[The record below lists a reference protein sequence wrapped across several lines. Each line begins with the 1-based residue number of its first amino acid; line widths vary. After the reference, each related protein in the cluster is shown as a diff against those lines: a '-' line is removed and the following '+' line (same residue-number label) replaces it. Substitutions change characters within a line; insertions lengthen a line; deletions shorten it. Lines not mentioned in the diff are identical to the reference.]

1 MTQAAIR
8 FDALTKHYGDVL
20 ALRSVDLTVERGE
33 LFGFLGPNGS
43 GKTTSIRIMLD
54 LIRPTAGHVEVLGF
68 DAQRESVEVRRRIG
82 YLPGEPQYYKRMT
95 ALEYLTLLGSLRGHA
110 VDIAHRDRLI
120 ERLELE
126 AGRRIGALSRGNRQK
141 VGIVAAL
148 MSRPELLVLDEP
160 TSGLDPLMQ
169 EVVEDLLREA
179 AADGATVFFSSHLLP
194 EVEDVCSRVA
204 MLRAGR
210 VVDVVDLAE
219 QRRIAPLRVAVTFAR
234 PPARSALEGI
244 PGAPLDTI
252 DGSRV
257 VFETHDGI
265 DALVKRLAGFT
276 IARLET
282 HQPTLEELFL
292 SYYGEHEEA
301 PTEPAAEEQ
310 EAPRAAVS

>member
-1 MTQAAIR
+1 MTEAAIH
-8 FDALTKHYGDVL
+8 FDGLAKHFGDVV
-20 ALRSVDLTVERGE
+20 ALQGVDLTVERGE

-82 YLPGEPQYYKRMT
+82 YLPGEPHYYERMT

-110 VDIAHRDRLI
+110 VDVVHRDRMI
-120 ERLELE
+120 ERLQLDP
-126 AGRRIGALSRGNRQK
+126 GRKIGALSRGNRQK

-148 MSRPELLVLDEP
+148 MSRPELVVLDEP

-169 EVVEDLLREA
+169 EVVEALLREA
-179 AADGATVFFSSHLLP
+179 AADGATVFFSSHLMP
-194 EVEDVCSRVA
+194 EVEEVCSRVA

-219 QRRIAPLRVAVTFAR
+219 QRRIAPLRVVVTFAQ
-234 PPARSALEGI
+234 PPLRSALEGI
-244 PGAPLDTI
+244 PSAPL
-252 DGSRV
+252 GALVGGRA

-265 DALVKRLAGFT
+265 DALVKRLADFT
-276 IARLET
+276 ITRLET

-292 SYYGEHEEA
+292 SYYGEHDEA
-301 PTEPAAEEQ
+301 SPQAAEQ